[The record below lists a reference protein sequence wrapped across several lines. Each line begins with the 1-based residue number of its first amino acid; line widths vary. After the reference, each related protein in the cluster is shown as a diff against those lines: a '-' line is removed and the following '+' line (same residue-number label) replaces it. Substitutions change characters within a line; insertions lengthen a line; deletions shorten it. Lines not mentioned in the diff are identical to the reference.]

1 MTWKELI
8 DRCELFADARK
19 STFDALL
26 KEAEKELAIHCDVY
40 EDEHVLTW
48 PYDANTNFT
57 ILPTNYKNMVAVY
70 IDGDLMKQMDETE
83 LDLTGGN
90 ELRSGKPTAYY
101 IMNNFIYFNTKPGSG
116 SQLYMVYNSTL
127 EENVDHPLIV
137 PIAGIDDMTPAST
150 TVNLDRLG
158 QQTEVISAK
167 GTIELET
174 TLDFDITGMT
184 ATVRIPGITGYSTIG
199 DIYYY
204 GDDIKY
210 PSGGDVAKNATPKPI
225 KKFYTTVGY
234 STTTPINGW
243 DLRIENYQ
251 KGPVIPTQYHRF
263 LCDYAIALASVKA
276 SPEMFGRH
284 MELWEQNIV
293 RINELSSDRELVH
306 SIKSVI

>member
-8 DRCELFADARK
+8 DRCELFTDARK

-40 EDEHVLTW
+40 ADEHTTTW

-70 IDGDLMKQMDETE
+70 IDGELMAQMDETE
-83 LDLTGGN
+83 LDLTGSN
-90 ELRSGKPTAYY
+90 DLRSGKPSAYY
-101 IMNNFIYFNTKPGSG
+101 IMNNFIYFDTKPNSG
-116 SQLYMVYNSTL
+116 AKLYMVYNSTL
-127 EENVDHPLIV
+127 EESIDHPLIV
-137 PIAGIDDMTPAST
+137 PIGDTTT
-150 TVNLDRLG
+150 TVDMDRLG
-158 QQTEVISAK
+158 QQTAVITAK
-167 GTIELET
+167 GVVELET
-174 TLDFDITGMT
+174 TLDFDITGMK
-184 ATVRIPGITGYSTIG
+184 ANVRIPGITGYSTIG
-199 DIYYY
+199 DIYYF

-210 PSGGDVAKNATPKPI
+210 PSGSDIAKNATPKPI
-225 KKFYTTVGY
+225 KKFYTTTGY
-234 STTTPINGW
+234 DTSEPINGW
-243 DLRIENYQ
+243 DLRIENYK
-251 KGPVIPTQYHRF
+251 KGPVIPVQYHRC

-284 MELWEQNIV
+284 MELWEQGII